1 MVANK
6 DRMDRQNLILVG
18 IKGNPQID
26 ETKSSEYLQYL
37 DMEVTDFETDRNIVT
52 DDFAPVGN

>member
-1 MVANK
+1 MPK
-6 DRMDRQNLILVG
+6 WTGQNLILMG

-37 DMEVTDFETDRNIVT
+37 DMEVTEFETDKNIVT
-52 DDFAPVGN
+52 DDFAPIGN